1 MPRIFII
8 KQLLLCTC
16 LLLSACERS
25 DLRYFPVHSDRSWQY
40 RINITTMDGAHG
52 EKYFLQN
59 LPAYK
64 TEDDTIFARQTA
76 DGTRLLYTTTDEGI
90 FRLATITS
98 NGQQINEPAPRPI
111 LVYPLKIGTTWKD
124 KTTTFLLEKSG
135 PPQDT
140 LFRIQ
145 EPVLLEYKITSVSDS
160 VNVPAGTFNN
170 CLKIEAAGRAHAD
183 VGNYVGK
190 ISITVKQTAWYAP
203 DIGLIKSIR
212 REQTNSFALNFGEY
226 LMELEK

>member
-1 MPRIFII
+1 MRRTFII
-8 KQLLLCTC
+8 KPLLLFVCVI
-16 LLLSACERS
+16 LSACERS

-40 RINITTMDGAHG
+40 RISISTMDGAHE

-59 LPAYK
+59 LPGYK
-64 TEDDTIFARQTA
+64 TEDDTIFAKQTA
-76 DGTRLLYTTTDEGI
+76 DGTRILYTTTEQGI
-90 FRLATITS
+90 YRLATITS
-98 NGQQINEPAPRPI
+98 NGQQINETSPRPI

-124 KTTTFLLEKSG
+124 QTTTFLLQKSG

-145 EPVLLEYKITSVSDS
+145 EPVQLEYKITSVSDL
-160 VNVPAGTFNN
+160 VNVPAGTFKN
-170 CLKIEAAGRAHAD
+170 CVKIEAAGRAHAD

-190 ISITVKQTAWYAP
+190 ITITVKQTAWYAP
-203 DIGLIKSIR
+203 DIGLIKSTR
-212 REQTNSFALNFGEY
+212 KEQTNSFALNYGEY